1 MQSGGEVRFPLKCSN
16 KKFISSAAPLLFV
29 LFNWRSR
36 TRAVFSTFPKSN
48 FNNSPSLS
56 PFLLL
61 EHPPAKQNRTGHEQ
75 QFISSCVRVVQYGY
89 LAITS
94 SNSLMDTSRRSVA
107 LFLPRLSYTPV
118 HQPMCDI
125 KSNCEFCGGVFG
137 PESQLWNSQR
147 VAIIIL
153 TDLLL
158 LL

>member
-1 MQSGGEVRFPLKCSN
+1 MGVRWDFHSN
-16 KKFISSAAPLLFV
+16 VQTRNSSLRQLLFSSFYSIDDLALV
-29 LFNWRSR
+29 QFLARSPNR
-36 TRAVFSTFPKSN
+36 ISTTLP
-48 FNNSPSLS
+48 PSLRS
-56 PFLLL
+56 FFLC
-61 EHPPAKQNRTGHEQ
+61 AKQNRTGHEQ

-118 HQPMCDI
+118 HQPTCDI

-153 TDLLL
+153 TNLLL